1 MVCKKCSA
9 ALSPGFCRINRQ
21 AQKAFAVN
29 AVLRQF
35 FLNKM
40 PQKNR
45 LTSGL
50 RYKDNP
56 KYRQVSWVIIS
67 YQSTGFIVGNISVCF
82 ITSHNPSYGV

>member
-35 FLNKM
+35 FINKM
-40 PQKNR
+40 PKR
-45 LTSGL
+45 IGL
-50 RYKDNP
+50 L
-56 KYRQVSWVIIS
+56 Q
-67 YQSTGFIVGNISVCF
+67 G
-82 ITSHNPSYGV
+82 

>member
-35 FLNKM
+35 FINKM
-40 PQKNR
+40 PQKKR
-45 LTSGL
+45 LTSGQGIKITQNIG
-50 RYKDNP
+50 RYLGSSSDISQP
-56 KYRQVSWVIIS
+56 ASLWGISRYVS
-67 YQSTGFIVGNISVCF
+67 
-82 ITSHNPSYGV
+82 